1 MNLIK
6 ILKTILNI
14 LFMTKFEKR
23 TVNGKPNPKYVDLL
37 EEDRPITGQKFVCV
51 SFISPEKILKQ
62 KEAFFFQEFLKR
74 WDFNK
79 SMEKF
84 VQFLN
89 FISFKYSLTF
99 EDITN
104 DFQEFMTEEREN
116 LIKDNSFEN
125 DYKTFIDKSEEEL
138 EIAFNKQHEFQTCT
152 RGLKIRGSYSTQE
165 EAELRCK
172 LLREVDPN
180 HDILVGP
187 VGVWMPWD
195 PEAYKT
201 GKVEYLEEELN
212 QLMNEKNKNESF
224 AKSTFDNR
232 IKETKQKAMEENAK
246 KAEKTGNKLTQ
257 TLDKNGNLVGI
268 NKLNTQ
274 ENELSEIPENEVTSE
289 DIRATLFEGDN
300 IVIDK
305 HSDYGAKSLV
315 GDPFRLNP

>member
-1 MNLIK
+1 MS
-6 ILKTILNI
+6 
-14 LFMTKFEKR
+14 KFERKLKK
-23 TVNGKPNPKYVDLL
+23 GKPNPKYIDLL
-37 EEDRPITGQKFVCV
+37 EEDKPISGQKFVCV

-74 WDFNK
+74 WEFNK

-99 EDITN
+99 DDITN
-104 DFQEFMTEEREN
+104 DFQEFMEEEREN
-116 LIKDNSFEN
+116 LKDNSFEN
-125 DYKTFIDKSEEEL
+125 DYKTFIDKCEEDL
-138 EIAFNKQHEFQTCT
+138 ETAFNKQHEFQTCT

-212 QLMNEKNKNESF
+212 QLMCEKNKNESF
-224 AKSTFDNR
+224 AKSTFEKR
-232 IKETKQKAMEENAK
+232 IKETKQKAMEDNAA
-246 KAEKTGNKLTQ
+246 KAEKSGNKLTQ
-257 TLDKNGNLVGI
+257 TLDDNGNLVGI
-268 NKLNTQ
+268 NNLNTQ
-274 ENELSEIPENEVTSE
+274 EKELPDNVTTE
-289 DIRATLFEGDN
+289 DIRNTLFEGEN
-300 IVIDK
+300 IVLDK
-305 HSDYGAKSLV
+305 NTDHGARALV
-315 GDPFRLNP
+315 GDPFNLK

>member
-1 MNLIK
+1 
-6 ILKTILNI
+6 
-14 LFMTKFEKR
+14 MTKQPKKI
-23 TVNGKPNPKYVDLL
+23 NGKENPKYVDLL
-37 EEDRPITGQKFVCV
+37 EEDKPITGQKFVCI

-89 FISFKYSLTF
+89 FLSYKYSLTF
-99 EDITN
+99 DDLTN

-125 DYKTFIDKSEEEL
+125 DYKTFIDKCEEEL
-138 EIAFNKQHEFQTCT
+138 EIAFNKEHKFQTCT
-152 RGLKIRGSYSTQE
+152 RGLKVRGSYSTQE
-165 EAELRCK
+165 EAELRCR

-212 QLMNEKNKNESF
+212 QLMDEKNKNESF
-224 AKSTFDNR
+224 AKSNFESR
-232 IKETKQKAMEENAK
+232 IKETKQKAMEENNK

-268 NKLNTQ
+268 KKMNTQ
-274 ENELSEIPENEVTSE
+274 ENELLENEILTTE
-289 DIRATLFEGDN
+289 DIKTALFEGNN

-305 HSDYGAKSLV
+305 HTDYGAKSLV
-315 GDPFRLNP
+315 GDPFKLNTES

>member
-1 MNLIK
+1 MS
-6 ILKTILNI
+6 
-14 LFMTKFEKR
+14 KFQKNK
-23 TVNGKPNPKYVDLL
+23 NGKPNPKYVDLL
-37 EEDRPITGQKFVCV
+37 EEDKPITGQKFVCV

-62 KEAFFFQEFLKR
+62 KESFFFQEFLKR

-99 EDITN
+99 EDLTT
-104 DFQEFMTEEREN
+104 DFNEFITEEKEN
-116 LIKDNSFEN
+116 LISESFEN
-125 DYKTFIDKSEEEL
+125 DYKTFVDKSEEEL
-138 EIAFNKQHEFQTCT
+138 EAAFNKKHDFQTCT

-172 LLREVDPN
+172 MLREVDPN

-212 QLMNEKNKNESF
+212 QLMSEKNKNESF
-224 AKSTFDNR
+224 AKSSFEKR
-232 IKETKQKAMEENAK
+232 IKETKEKAMEDNK
-246 KAEKTGNKLTQ
+246 IKAEKSGNKLTQ
-257 TLDKNGNLVGI
+257 TLDDNGNLVGI
-268 NKLNTQ
+268 KNLNTQ
-274 ENELSEIPENEVTSE
+274 EKELGDNVTLE
-289 DIRATLFEGDN
+289 QIHATLFEGEN
-300 IVIDK
+300 IVMDK
-305 HSDYGAKSLV
+305 NTDHGAKDLV
-315 GDPFRLNP
+315 GNPFNV

>member
-1 MNLIK
+1 MSK
-6 ILKTILNI
+6 VRK
-14 LFMTKFEKR
+14 E
-23 TVNGKPNPKYVDLL
+23 NPLYVDLL
-37 EEDRPITGQKFVCV
+37 EEDKPISGQKFVCI
-51 SFISPEKILKQ
+51 SFVSPEKILKQ

-89 FISFKYSLTF
+89 FISFKYSLTS
-99 EDITN
+99 EDLTN
-104 DFQEFMTEEREN
+104 DFNEFVTEEKEN
-116 LIKDNSFEN
+116 LINDSFEN
-125 DYKTFIDKSEEEL
+125 DYKTFIDKCEEEL
-138 EIAFNKQHEFQTCT
+138 ENAFNKQHNFQTCT

-212 QLMNEKNKNESF
+212 QLMAEKNKNESF
-224 AKSTFDNR
+224 AKASFEQR
-232 IKETKQKAMEENAK
+232 IKETKQKAIEENK
-246 KAEKTGNKLTQ
+246 IKAEKSGNKLTQ
-257 TLDKNGNLVGI
+257 TIDENGNLVGI
-268 NKLNTQ
+268 KNLNTQ
-274 ENELSEIPENEVTSE
+274 EKELGENVTLE
-289 DIRATLFEGDN
+289 DLQSTLFEGDN
-300 IVIDK
+300 IVLDK
-305 HSDYGAKSLV
+305 NTDHGAKSLV
-315 GDPFRLNP
+315 GNPFNI

>member
-1 MNLIK
+1 MSK
-6 ILKTILNI
+6 FVRKT
-14 LFMTKFEKR
+14 K
-23 TVNGKPNPKYVDLL
+23 NGKPNPKYVDLL
-37 EEDRPITGQKFVCV
+37 EEDKPITGQKFVCV

-62 KEAFFFQEFLKR
+62 KDAFFFQEFLKR
-74 WDFNK
+74 WEFNK

-99 EDITN
+99 EDLTN

-116 LIKDNSFEN
+116 LLKDNSFEN
-125 DYKTFIDKSEEEL
+125 DYKTFIDKCEEEL

-232 IKETKQKAMEENAK
+232 IKETKQKAMDENAK

-274 ENELSEIPENEVTSE
+274 ENELSDLPENEITTE
-289 DIRATLFEGDN
+289 DIQATLFEGEN
-300 IVIDK
+300 IVINK
-305 HSDYGAKSLV
+305 NSDYGAKSLT
-315 GDPFRLNP
+315 GDPFRLNSQS